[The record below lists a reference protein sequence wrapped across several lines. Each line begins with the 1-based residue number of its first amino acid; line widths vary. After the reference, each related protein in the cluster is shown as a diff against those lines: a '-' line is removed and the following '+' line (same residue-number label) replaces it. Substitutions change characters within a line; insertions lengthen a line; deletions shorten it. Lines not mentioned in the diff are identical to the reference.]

1 MTDFVA
7 KFLDFVAAFLN
18 VGLSHYLVLAAILFT
33 LGMFCVLTR
42 KNAIAIMIGIELILN
57 AAGLNLIAFSRYGG
71 GGVEGSVFVLFL
83 IVLAAA
89 EAVVGLALVI
99 AIHRRL
105 RTIDVDR
112 TDELRG

>member
-1 MTDFVA
+1 MIEILEPIFD
-7 KFLDFVAAFLN
+7 
-18 VGLSHYLVLAAILFT
+18 VGLSHYLVVAAILFT
-33 LGMFCVLTR
+33 LGLVCVLTR
-42 KNAIAIMIGIELILN
+42 KNAVAIMIGIELLLN

-71 GGVEGSVFVLFL
+71 HETQGHVFVLFL

-99 AIHRRL
+99 AIHRQL

-112 TDELRG
+112 TDELKG